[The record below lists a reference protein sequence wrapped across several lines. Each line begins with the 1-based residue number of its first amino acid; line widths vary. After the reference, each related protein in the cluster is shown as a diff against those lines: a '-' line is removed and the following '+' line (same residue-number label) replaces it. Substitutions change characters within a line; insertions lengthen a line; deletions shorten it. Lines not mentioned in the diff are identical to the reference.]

1 MGGRTEFVLKR
12 IIEHESVLKPVVQHH
27 GLEVLECA
35 LHGLLNYGA
44 AFSERCAYVHLFLDE
59 CAVVHDGQYQVAV
72 TLVLLN
78 VEAEY
83 LPGELVGGAASGAEG

>member
-1 MGGRTEFVLKR
+1 M
-12 IIEHESVLKPVVQHH
+12 
-27 GLEVLECA
+27 ECA

-78 VEAEY
+78 VEEEY
-83 LPGELVGGAASGAEG
+83 LPGELVGGAASGAEGCNGLKGALVVHFKHALGVRCHKYQ